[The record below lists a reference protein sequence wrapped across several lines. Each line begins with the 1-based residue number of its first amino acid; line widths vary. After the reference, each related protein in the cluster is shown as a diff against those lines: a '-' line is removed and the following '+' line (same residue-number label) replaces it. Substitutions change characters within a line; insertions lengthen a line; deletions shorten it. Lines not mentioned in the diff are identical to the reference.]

1 VAYFASSNSK
11 SLSSSFLYIGPG
23 LGVGAAVLIVLILV
37 LIAFSF
43 GYRLWYSLVKAPKF
57 ISEPTKN
64 KPSASSLSWG
74 FYAPLFTALGIIV
87 TFNPLLIGAK
97 SSGKYNSNLQGLP
110 LWVAVLVAIII
121 GASLFYVLRGNR
133 KVKGNK
139 FSSLRNSLY
148 SLSFS
153 PLNRLLLCS
162 VFGGIALPFL
172 EPASVEILSTLKGSR
187 ALAYSFGVGAGLLLG
202 QSILWM
208 KNLFFETATTSV
220 ALLNVLVAPSND
232 TTKITAMNDASS
244 KTTVALLKLL
254 GSLIIVVLDV
264 YALGWSLP
272 KILLEGLFSSG
283 WAIISVSVGSFVP
296 FLFKKKSNRAYSEL
310 SQLFHRLVL
319 DNYHIGRKLLA
330 SQIKNVGTEA
340 YFKGRYS
347 RVLITGLA
355 RSGTTALTKELAKRG
370 PFASL
375 DYSNMPVLLA
385 PRLWAKLYK
394 PRRKNEST
402 ERAHGDGVKVGLAS
416 VEALEEYFFKV
427 LKNDTYIT
435 EDGLLEHLLTQE
447 ENDLY
452 RRYQNSI
459 AGEEVYLAKNNNALL
474 RLKSLLQLNSDL
486 AVFMLIRHPLQHAY
500 SLMVQHERF
509 CDQQKTDPFVRE
521 YMDWLGH
528 HEFGEGERPFIF
540 NGKGGQSDQ
549 VKDLN
554 YWLERWVNYYSQV
567 ETQDNLFL
575 IRYEDFLQNPKGV
588 LNLFQSKLSITLNY
602 NEIKVFNKNDKLVE
616 ATNHELLAQAS
627 AIYSNLSKLCLKPF

>member
-1 VAYFASSNSK
+1 ME
-11 SLSSSFLYIGPG
+11 SLSSAFFYIGPG

-43 GYRLWYSLVKAPKF
+43 GYRLWYSLVKAPKYAA
-57 ISEPTKN
+57 EPTKN
-64 KPSASSLSWG
+64 KSASSSLSWG
-74 FYAPLFTALGIIV
+74 FYAPLFAALTIII

-97 SSGKYNSNLQGLP
+97 SNGKYNNNLQGLP

-121 GASLFYVLRGNR
+121 AASLFYVLRGNR
-133 KVKGNK
+133 KVKDPE
-139 FSSLRNSLY
+139 STALPY
-148 SLSFS
+148 LSFS
-153 PLNRLLLCS
+153 PLNVLLVCS
-162 VFGGIALPFL
+162 VIAGILLPFL
-172 EPASVEILSTLKGSR
+172 EASLIDILSTIKGNSV
-187 ALAYSFGVGAGLLLG
+187 LAYSCAVGAGLLLG

-208 KNLFFETATTSV
+208 KNLFFETATTSM
-220 ALLNVLVAPSND
+220 ALLNVVVAPAND
-232 TTKITAMNDASS
+232 AAKITAMNSASR
-244 KTTVALLKLL
+244 KTTITLLRLL
-254 GSLIIVVLDV
+254 GSLLIVVLDV
-264 YALGWSLP
+264 YALGWLLP
-272 KILLEGLFSSG
+272 KILLDSIFNSS
-283 WAIISVSVGSFVP
+283 WMLISVSIGSVVP
-296 FLFKKKSNRAYSEL
+296 FIFTKKSISAYSEL

-319 DNYHIGRKLLA
+319 DNYHIGRKLLS
-330 SQIKNVGTEA
+330 SQIKNVGA
-340 YFKGRYS
+340 VASFKGDYS

-385 PRLWAKLYK
+385 PRLWAKVYK
-394 PRRKNEST
+394 PRKKNESS
-402 ERAHGDGVKVGLAS
+402 ERAHGDGIKVGLAS

-427 LKNDTYIT
+427 LKNDAYIT
-435 EDGLLEHLLTQE
+435 EDGLLEHRLTPE

-459 AGEEVYLAKNNNALL
+459 AREEIYLAKNNNALL

-486 AVFMLIRHPLQHAY
+486 AVFMLIRQPLQHAH
-500 SLMVQHERF
+500 SLMVQHEGF
-509 CDQQKTDPFVRE
+509 CDQQKKDPFVRE

-540 NGKGGQSDQ
+540 NGKGGQSEQ

-554 YWLERWVNYYSQV
+554 YWLERWVNYYSKI
-567 ETQDNLFL
+567 EIQDNLFL

-602 NEIKVFNKNDKLVE
+602 NEIKVFNKNDKHVD
-616 ATNHELLAQAS
+616 ATNHELLSQAN

>member
-1 VAYFASSNSK
+1 ME
-11 SLSSSFLYIGPG
+11 SLSSTFFYIGPG

-43 GYRLWYSLVKAPKF
+43 GYRLWYSLVKAPKY
-57 ISEPTKN
+57 IAEPTKN
-64 KPSASSLSWG
+64 KSASSSLSWG
-74 FYAPLFTALGIIV
+74 FYAPLFTALAIII

-97 SSGKYNSNLQGLP
+97 SNGKYNNNLQGLP
-110 LWVAVLVAIII
+110 FWVAVLVAIII
-121 GASLFYVLRGNR
+121 AASLFYILRGNR
-133 KVKGNK
+133 KVKGPETTA
-139 FSSLRNSLY
+139 LQ

-153 PLNRLLLCS
+153 PLNVLLLCS
-162 VFGGIALPFL
+162 VIAGVLLLFL
-172 EPASVEILSTLKGSR
+172 DASLTDILSTIKGNSV
-187 ALAYSFGVGAGLLLG
+187 LAYCCAFGAGLLLG

-208 KNLFFETATTSV
+208 KNLFFETATASV
-220 ALLNVLVAPSND
+220 ALLNVLVAPAND
-232 TTKITAMNDASS
+232 AAKITAMNVASS
-244 KTTVALLKLL
+244 KTTLTLLRLL
-254 GSLIIVVLDV
+254 GSLLIVVLDV
-264 YALGWSLP
+264 YALGWLLP
-272 KILLEGLFSSG
+272 KILLDSIFNSS
-283 WAIISVSVGSFVP
+283 WALISMSVGSVVP
-296 FLFKKKSNRAYSEL
+296 FILTKKSNSAYSEL

-330 SQIKNVGTEA
+330 GQIKNIGAEA
-340 YFKGRYS
+340 SFKGDYS

-385 PRLWAKLYK
+385 PRLWAKVYK
-394 PRRKNEST
+394 PRKKNESS
-402 ERAHGDGVKVGLAS
+402 ERAHGDGIKVGLAS

-435 EDGLLEHLLTQE
+435 EDGLLEHHLTQE
-447 ENDLY
+447 ENNLY

-459 AGEEVYLAKNNNALL
+459 AGEKIYLAKNNNTLL

-500 SLMVQHERF
+500 SLMVQHESF
-509 CDQQKTDPFVRE
+509 CAQQKTDPFVKE

-540 NGKGGQSDQ
+540 NGKGDQ
-549 VKDLN
+549 TGAGKDLN
-554 YWLERWVNYYSQV
+554 FWLERWVNYYRQIEV
-567 ETQDNLFL
+567 QENLFL

-602 NEIKVFNKNDKLVE
+602 GEIKVFKKNDEPVE
-616 ATNHELLAQAS
+616 TTNPELLAQAN
-627 AIYSNLSKLCLKPF
+627 AIYSKLSKLCLKPF

>member
-1 VAYFASSNSK
+1 ME
-11 SLSSSFLYIGPG
+11 SLSSTFFYIGPG

-43 GYRLWYSLVKAPKF
+43 GYRLWYSLVKAPKY
-57 ISEPTKN
+57 IAEPTKN
-64 KPSASSLSWG
+64 KSASSSLSWG
-74 FYAPLFTALGIIV
+74 FYAPLFTALAIII

-97 SSGKYNSNLQGLP
+97 SNGKYNNNLQGLP

-121 GASLFYVLRGNR
+121 AASLFYVLRGNR
-133 KVKGNK
+133 KVKGPK
-139 FSSLRNSLY
+139 STVLQ

-153 PLNRLLLCS
+153 PLNVLLLCS
-162 VFGGIALPFL
+162 VIAGVLLPFL
-172 EPASVEILSTLKGSR
+172 DASLTDTLSTIKGNSV
-187 ALAYSFGVGAGLLLG
+187 LAYFCALGAGLLLG

-208 KNLFFETATTSV
+208 KNLFFETATASV
-220 ALLNVLVAPSND
+220 ALLNVLVAPAND
-232 TTKITAMNDASS
+232 AAKITAMNSASS
-244 KTTVALLKLL
+244 KTTLTLLRLL
-254 GSLIIVVLDV
+254 GSLLIVVLDV
-264 YALGWSLP
+264 YALGWLLP
-272 KILLEGLFSSG
+272 KILLDSIFNSS
-283 WAIISVSVGSFVP
+283 WALISMSVGSFVP
-296 FLFKKKSNRAYSEL
+296 FILTKKSNSAYSEL

-330 SQIKNVGTEA
+330 GQIKNIGAEA
-340 YFKGRYS
+340 SFKGDYS

-385 PRLWAKLYK
+385 PRLWAKVYK
-394 PRRKNEST
+394 PRKNNESS
-402 ERAHGDGVKVGLAS
+402 ERAHGDGIKVGLAS

-435 EDGLLEHLLTQE
+435 EDGLLEHHLTQE
-447 ENDLY
+447 ENNLY

-459 AGEEVYLAKNNNALL
+459 AGEKIYLAKNNNTLL

-500 SLMVQHERF
+500 SLMVQHESF
-509 CDQQKTDPFVRE
+509 CAQQKTDPFVKE

-540 NGKGGQSDQ
+540 NGKGDQ
-549 VKDLN
+549 TGAGKDLN
-554 YWLERWVNYYSQV
+554 FWLERWVNYYRQIEV
-567 ETQDNLFL
+567 QENLFL

-602 NEIKVFNKNDKLVE
+602 GEIKVFKKNDEPVE
-616 ATNHELLAQAS
+616 TTNPELLAQAN
-627 AIYSNLSKLCLKPF
+627 AIYSKLSKLCLKPF

>member
-1 VAYFASSNSK
+1 ME
-11 SLSSSFLYIGPG
+11 SLSSTFFYIGPG

-43 GYRLWYSLVKAPKF
+43 GYRLWYSLVKAPKYVA
-57 ISEPTKN
+57 EPTKN
-64 KPSASSLSWG
+64 KSASSSLSWG
-74 FYAPLFTALGIIV
+74 FYAPLFTALAIII

-97 SSGKYNSNLQGLP
+97 SNGKYNNNLHGLP

-121 GASLFYVLRGNR
+121 AASLFYVLRGNR
-133 KVKGNK
+133 KVKYPK
-139 FSSLRNSLY
+139 STALLH
-148 SLSFS
+148 LSFS
-153 PLNRLLLCS
+153 PLNVLLFCS
-162 VFGGIALPFL
+162 VIAGVLLPFL
-172 EPASVEILSTLKGSR
+172 EASLIDILSTIKGNSV
-187 ALAYSFGVGAGLLLG
+187 LAYSCAVGAGLLLG
-202 QSILWM
+202 LSILWM

-220 ALLNVLVAPSND
+220 GLLNVLVAPAND
-232 TTKITAMNDASS
+232 AAKITAMNSASR
-244 KTTVALLKLL
+244 KTTLTLLRLL
-254 GSLIIVVLDV
+254 GSLLIVVLDV
-264 YALGWSLP
+264 YALGWLLP
-272 KILLEGLFSSG
+272 KTLLDSIFNSS
-283 WAIISVSVGSFVP
+283 WVLISVSIGSVVP
-296 FLFKKKSNRAYSEL
+296 FILKKKSNSAYSEL

-340 YFKGRYS
+340 SFKGAYS
-347 RVLITGLA
+347 RVLISGLA

-385 PRLWAKLYK
+385 PRLWAKVYK
-394 PRRKNEST
+394 PRKKNESS
-402 ERAHGDGVKVGLAS
+402 ERAHGDGIKVGLAS

-427 LKNDTYIT
+427 LKNDAYIT
-435 EDGLLEHLLTQE
+435 EDGLLEHRLTPE

-459 AGEEVYLAKNNNALL
+459 AREEIYLAKNNNALL

-486 AVFMLIRHPLQHAY
+486 AVFMLIRQPLQHAH
-500 SLMVQHERF
+500 SLMVQHEGF
-509 CDQQKTDPFVRE
+509 CDQQKKDPFVRE

-540 NGKGGQSDQ
+540 NGKGGQSEQ

-554 YWLERWVNYYSQV
+554 YWLERWVNYYSKI
-567 ETQDNLFL
+567 EIQDNLFL

-602 NEIKVFNKNDKLVE
+602 NEIKVFNKNDKHVD
-616 ATNHELLAQAS
+616 ATNHELLSQAN
-627 AIYSNLSKLCLKPF
+627 AIYCNLSKLCLKPF

>member
-1 VAYFASSNSK
+1 ME
-11 SLSSSFLYIGPG
+11 SLSSTFFYIGPG

-43 GYRLWYSLVKAPKF
+43 GYRLWYSLVKAPKY
-57 ISEPTKN
+57 IAEPTKN
-64 KPSASSLSWG
+64 KSASSSLSWG
-74 FYAPLFTALGIIV
+74 FYAPLFTALAVIV

-97 SSGKYNSNLQGLP
+97 SNGKYNNNLQGLP

-121 GASLFYVLRGNR
+121 AASLFYVLRGNR
-133 KVKGNK
+133 KVKGPK
-139 FSSLRNSLY
+139 STALQ

-153 PLNRLLLCS
+153 PLNVLLLCS
-162 VFGGIALPFL
+162 VIAGVLLLFL
-172 EPASVEILSTLKGSR
+172 DASLTDILSTIKGNSV
-187 ALAYSFGVGAGLLLG
+187 LAYCCAFGAGLLLG

-208 KNLFFETATTSV
+208 KNLFFETATASV
-220 ALLNVLVAPSND
+220 ALLNVLVAPAND
-232 TTKITAMNDASS
+232 AAKITAMNSASS
-244 KTTVALLKLL
+244 KTTLTLLRLL
-254 GSLIIVVLDV
+254 GSLLIVVLDV
-264 YALGWSLP
+264 YALGWLLP
-272 KILLEGLFSSG
+272 KILLDSIFNSS
-283 WAIISVSVGSFVP
+283 WALISMSVGSVVP
-296 FLFKKKSNRAYSEL
+296 FILTKKSNSAYSEL

-330 SQIKNVGTEA
+330 GQIKNIGAEA
-340 YFKGRYS
+340 SFKGDYS
-347 RVLITGLA
+347 RVLVTGLA

-385 PRLWAKLYK
+385 PRLWAKVYK
-394 PRRKNEST
+394 PRKKNESS
-402 ERAHGDGVKVGLAS
+402 ERAHGDGIKVGLAS

-435 EDGLLEHLLTQE
+435 EDGLLEHHLTQE
-447 ENDLY
+447 ENNLY

-459 AGEEVYLAKNNNALL
+459 AGEKIYLAKNNNTLL

-500 SLMVQHERF
+500 SLMVQHESF
-509 CDQQKTDPFVRE
+509 CAQQKTDPFVKE

-540 NGKGGQSDQ
+540 NGKGDQ
-549 VKDLN
+549 TGAGKDLN
-554 YWLERWVNYYSQV
+554 FWLERWVNYYRQIEV
-567 ETQDNLFL
+567 QENLFL

-602 NEIKVFNKNDKLVE
+602 GEIKVFKKNDEPVE
-616 ATNHELLAQAS
+616 TTNPELLAQAN
-627 AIYSNLSKLCLKPF
+627 AIYSKLSKLCLKPF

>member
-1 VAYFASSNSK
+1 ME
-11 SLSSSFLYIGPG
+11 SLSSTFFYIGPG

-43 GYRLWYSLVKAPKF
+43 GYRLWYSLVKAPKYVA
-57 ISEPTKN
+57 EPTKN
-64 KPSASSLSWG
+64 KSASSSLSWG
-74 FYAPLFTALGIIV
+74 FYAPLFTALAIII

-97 SSGKYNSNLQGLP
+97 SNGKYNNNLHGLP

-121 GASLFYVLRGNR
+121 AVSLFYVLRGNR
-133 KVKGNK
+133 KVKYPK
-139 FSSLRNSLY
+139 STALLH
-148 SLSFS
+148 LSFS
-153 PLNRLLLCS
+153 PLNVLLFCS
-162 VFGGIALPFL
+162 VIAGVLLPFL
-172 EPASVEILSTLKGSR
+172 EASLIDILSTIKGNSV
-187 ALAYSFGVGAGLLLG
+187 LAYSCAVGAGLLLG

-220 ALLNVLVAPSND
+220 GLLNVLVAPAND
-232 TTKITAMNDASS
+232 AAKITAMNSASS
-244 KTTVALLKLL
+244 KTTLTLLRLL
-254 GSLIIVVLDV
+254 GSLLIVILDV
-264 YALGWSLP
+264 YALGWLLP
-272 KILLEGLFSSG
+272 KTLLDSIFNSS
-283 WAIISVSVGSFVP
+283 WVLISVSIGSVVP
-296 FLFKKKSNRAYSEL
+296 FILKKKSTSAYSEL

-340 YFKGRYS
+340 SFKGAYS
-347 RVLITGLA
+347 RVLISGLA

-385 PRLWAKLYK
+385 PRLWAKVYK
-394 PRRKNEST
+394 PRKKNESS
-402 ERAHGDGVKVGLAS
+402 ERAHGDGIKVGLAS

-427 LKNDTYIT
+427 LKNDAYIT
-435 EDGLLEHLLTQE
+435 EDGLLEHRLTPE

-459 AGEEVYLAKNNNALL
+459 AREEIYLAKNNNALL

-486 AVFMLIRHPLQHAY
+486 AVFMLIRQPLQHAH
-500 SLMVQHERF
+500 SLMVQHEGF
-509 CDQQKTDPFVRE
+509 CDQQKKDPFVRE

-540 NGKGGQSDQ
+540 NGKGGQSEQ

-554 YWLERWVNYYSQV
+554 YWLERWVNYYSQI
-567 ETQDNLFL
+567 EIQDNLFL

-602 NEIKVFNKNDKLVE
+602 NEIKVFNKNDKHVD
-616 ATNHELLAQAS
+616 ATNHELLSQAN

>member
-1 VAYFASSNSK
+1 ME
-11 SLSSSFLYIGPG
+11 SLSSTFFYIGPG

-43 GYRLWYSLVKAPKF
+43 GYRLWYSLVKAPKY
-57 ISEPTKN
+57 IAEPTKN
-64 KPSASSLSWG
+64 KSASSSLSWG
-74 FYAPLFTALGIIV
+74 FYAPLFTALAIII

-97 SSGKYNSNLQGLP
+97 SNGKYNNNLQGLP

-121 GASLFYVLRGNR
+121 AASLFYVLRGNR
-133 KVKGNK
+133 KVKGPK
-139 FSSLRNSLY
+139 STALQ

-153 PLNRLLLCS
+153 PLNVLLLCS
-162 VFGGIALPFL
+162 VIAGVLLLFL
-172 EPASVEILSTLKGSR
+172 DASLTDILSTIKGNSV
-187 ALAYSFGVGAGLLLG
+187 LAYCCAFGAGLLLG

-208 KNLFFETATTSV
+208 KNLFFETATASV
-220 ALLNVLVAPSND
+220 ALLNVLVAPAND
-232 TTKITAMNDASS
+232 AAKITAMNSASS
-244 KTTVALLKLL
+244 KTTLTLLRLL
-254 GSLIIVVLDV
+254 GSLLIVVLDV
-264 YALGWSLP
+264 YALGWLLP
-272 KILLEGLFSSG
+272 KILLDSIFNSS
-283 WAIISVSVGSFVP
+283 WALISMSVGSVVP
-296 FLFKKKSNRAYSEL
+296 FILTKKSNSAYSEL

-330 SQIKNVGTEA
+330 GQIKNIGAEA
-340 YFKGRYS
+340 SFKGDYS
-347 RVLITGLA
+347 RVLVTGLA

-385 PRLWAKLYK
+385 PRLWAKVYK
-394 PRRKNEST
+394 PRKKNESS
-402 ERAHGDGVKVGLAS
+402 ERAHGDGIKVGLAS

-435 EDGLLEHLLTQE
+435 EDGLLEHHLTQE
-447 ENDLY
+447 ENNLY

-459 AGEEVYLAKNNNALL
+459 AGEKIYLAKNNNTLL

-500 SLMVQHERF
+500 SLMVQHESF
-509 CDQQKTDPFVRE
+509 CAQQKTDPFVKE

-540 NGKGGQSDQ
+540 NGKGDQ
-549 VKDLN
+549 TGAGKDLN
-554 YWLERWVNYYSQV
+554 FWLERWVNYYRQIEV
-567 ETQDNLFL
+567 QENLFL

-602 NEIKVFNKNDKLVE
+602 GEIKVFKKNDEPVE
-616 ATNHELLAQAS
+616 TTNPELLAQAN
-627 AIYSNLSKLCLKPF
+627 AIYSKLSKLCLKPF

>member
-1 VAYFASSNSK
+1 ME
-11 SLSSSFLYIGPG
+11 SLSSTFFYIGPG

-43 GYRLWYSLVKAPKF
+43 GYRLWYSLVKAPKY
-57 ISEPTKN
+57 IAEPTKN
-64 KPSASSLSWG
+64 KSASSSLSWG
-74 FYAPLFTALGIIV
+74 FYAPLFTALAVIV

-97 SSGKYNSNLQGLP
+97 SNGKYNNNLQGLP
-110 LWVAVLVAIII
+110 LWVAILVAIII
-121 GASLFYVLRGNR
+121 AASLFYILRGNR
-133 KVKGNK
+133 KVKGPK
-139 FSSLRNSLY
+139 STALQ

-153 PLNRLLLCS
+153 PLNVLLLCS
-162 VFGGIALPFL
+162 VIAGVLLLFL
-172 EPASVEILSTLKGSR
+172 DASLIDSHSTIKGNSV
-187 ALAYSFGVGAGLLLG
+187 LAYCCAFGAGLLLG

-208 KNLFFETATTSV
+208 KNLFFETATASV
-220 ALLNVLVAPSND
+220 ALLNVLVAPAND
-232 TTKITAMNDASS
+232 AAKITAMNVASS
-244 KTTVALLKLL
+244 KTTLTLLRLL
-254 GSLIIVVLDV
+254 GSLLIIVLDV
-264 YALGWSLP
+264 YVLGWLLP
-272 KILLEGLFSSG
+272 KILLDSIFNSS
-283 WAIISVSVGSFVP
+283 WALISMSVGSVVP
-296 FLFKKKSNRAYSEL
+296 FILTKKSNSAYSEL

-330 SQIKNVGTEA
+330 GQIKNIGAEA
-340 YFKGRYS
+340 SFKGDYS

-385 PRLWAKLYK
+385 PRLWAKVYK
-394 PRRKNEST
+394 PRKKNESS
-402 ERAHGDGVKVGLAS
+402 ERAHGDGIKVGLAS

-427 LKNDTYIT
+427 LKNDSYIT
-435 EDGLLEHLLTQE
+435 EDGLLEHHLTQE
-447 ENDLY
+447 ENNLY

-459 AGEEVYLAKNNNALL
+459 AGEKIYLAKNNNTLL

-500 SLMVQHERF
+500 SLMVQHESF
-509 CDQQKTDPFVRE
+509 CAQQKTDPFVKE

-540 NGKGGQSDQ
+540 NGKGDQ
-549 VKDLN
+549 TGAGKDLN
-554 YWLERWVNYYSQV
+554 FWLERWVNYYRQIEV
-567 ETQDNLFL
+567 QENLFL

-602 NEIKVFNKNDKLVE
+602 GEIKVFKKNDEPVE
-616 ATNHELLAQAS
+616 TTNPELLAQAN
-627 AIYSNLSKLCLKPF
+627 AIYSKLSKLCLKPF

>member
-1 VAYFASSNSK
+1 ME
-11 SLSSSFLYIGPG
+11 SLSSTFFYIGPG
-23 LGVGAAVLIVLILV
+23 LGVGTAVLIVLILV

-43 GYRLWYSLVKAPKF
+43 GYRLWYSLVKAPKY
-57 ISEPTKN
+57 IAEPTKN
-64 KPSASSLSWG
+64 KSASSSLSWG
-74 FYAPLFTALGIIV
+74 FYAPLFTALGVIV

-97 SSGKYNSNLQGLP
+97 SNGKYNKNLQGLP

-121 GASLFYVLRGNR
+121 AASIFYVLRGNR
-133 KVKGNK
+133 KVKGPK
-139 FSSLRNSLY
+139 STALQ

-153 PLNRLLLCS
+153 PLNVLLLCS
-162 VFGGIALPFL
+162 VIAGVLLLFL
-172 EPASVEILSTLKGSR
+172 DASLTDILSTIKGNSV
-187 ALAYSFGVGAGLLLG
+187 LAYCCAFGAGLLLG

-208 KNLFFETATTSV
+208 KNLFFETATASV
-220 ALLNVLVAPSND
+220 ALLNVLVAPAND
-232 TTKITAMNDASS
+232 AAKITAMNVASS
-244 KTTVALLKLL
+244 KTTLTLLRLL
-254 GSLIIVVLDV
+254 GSLLIVVLDV
-264 YALGWSLP
+264 YALGWLLP
-272 KILLEGLFSSG
+272 KILLDSIFNSS
-283 WAIISVSVGSFVP
+283 WALISMSVGSVVP
-296 FLFKKKSNRAYSEL
+296 FILTKKSNSAYSEL

-330 SQIKNVGTEA
+330 GQIKNIGAEA
-340 YFKGRYS
+340 SFKGDYS

-385 PRLWAKLYK
+385 PRLWAKVYK
-394 PRRKNEST
+394 PRKKNESS
-402 ERAHGDGVKVGLAS
+402 ERAHGDGIKVGLAS

-435 EDGLLEHLLTQE
+435 EDGLLEHHLTQE
-447 ENDLY
+447 ENNLY

-459 AGEEVYLAKNNNALL
+459 AGEKIYLAKNNNTLL

-500 SLMVQHERF
+500 SLMVQHESF
-509 CDQQKTDPFVRE
+509 CAQQKTDPFVKE

-540 NGKGGQSDQ
+540 NGKGDQ
-549 VKDLN
+549 TGAGKDLN
-554 YWLERWVNYYSQV
+554 FWLERWVNYYRQIEV
-567 ETQDNLFL
+567 QENLFL

-602 NEIKVFNKNDKLVE
+602 GEIKVFKKNDEPVE
-616 ATNHELLAQAS
+616 TTNPELLAQAN
-627 AIYSNLSKLCLKPF
+627 AIYSKLSKLCLKPF

>member
-1 VAYFASSNSK
+1 ME
-11 SLSSSFLYIGPG
+11 SLSSTFFYIGPG

-43 GYRLWYSLVKAPKF
+43 GYRLWYSLVKAPKY
-57 ISEPTKN
+57 IAEPTKN
-64 KPSASSLSWG
+64 KSASSSLSWG
-74 FYAPLFTALGIIV
+74 FYAPLFTALAIII

-97 SSGKYNSNLQGLP
+97 SNGKYNNNLQGLP

-121 GASLFYVLRGNR
+121 AASLFYVLRGNR
-133 KVKGNK
+133 KVKGPK
-139 FSSLRNSLY
+139 STVLQ

-153 PLNRLLLCS
+153 PLNVLLLCS
-162 VFGGIALPFL
+162 VIAGVLLLFL
-172 EPASVEILSTLKGSR
+172 DASLTDILSTIKGNSV
-187 ALAYSFGVGAGLLLG
+187 LAYCCAFGAGLLLG

-208 KNLFFETATTSV
+208 KNLFFETATASV
-220 ALLNVLVAPSND
+220 ALLNVLVAPAND
-232 TTKITAMNDASS
+232 AAKITAMNSASS
-244 KTTVALLKLL
+244 KTTLTLLRLL
-254 GSLIIVVLDV
+254 GSLLIVVLDV
-264 YALGWSLP
+264 YALGWLLP
-272 KILLEGLFSSG
+272 KILLDSIFNSS
-283 WAIISVSVGSFVP
+283 WALISMSVGSVVP
-296 FLFKKKSNRAYSEL
+296 FILTKKSNSAYSEL

-330 SQIKNVGTEA
+330 GQIKNIGAEA
-340 YFKGRYS
+340 SFKGDYS
-347 RVLITGLA
+347 RVLVTGLA

-385 PRLWAKLYK
+385 PRLWAKVYK
-394 PRRKNEST
+394 PRKKNESS
-402 ERAHGDGVKVGLAS
+402 ERAHGDGIKVGLAS

-435 EDGLLEHLLTQE
+435 EDGLLEHHLTQE
-447 ENDLY
+447 ENNLY

-459 AGEEVYLAKNNNALL
+459 AGEKIYLAKNNNTLL

-500 SLMVQHERF
+500 SLMVQHESF
-509 CDQQKTDPFVRE
+509 CAQQKTDPFVKE

-540 NGKGGQSDQ
+540 NGKGDQ
-549 VKDLN
+549 TGAGKDLN
-554 YWLERWVNYYSQV
+554 FWLERWVNYYRQIEV
-567 ETQDNLFL
+567 QENLFL

-602 NEIKVFNKNDKLVE
+602 GEIKVFKKNDEPVE
-616 ATNHELLAQAS
+616 TTNPELLAQAN
-627 AIYSNLSKLCLKPF
+627 AIYSKLSKLCLKPF

>member
-1 VAYFASSNSK
+1 ME
-11 SLSSSFLYIGPG
+11 SLSSTFFYIGPG

-43 GYRLWYSLVKAPKF
+43 GYRLWYSLVKAPKYVA
-57 ISEPTKN
+57 EPTKN
-64 KPSASSLSWG
+64 KSASSSLSWG
-74 FYAPLFTALGIIV
+74 FYAPLFTALAIII

-97 SSGKYNSNLQGLP
+97 SNGKYNNNLHGLP

-121 GASLFYVLRGNR
+121 AASLFYVLRGNR
-133 KVKGNK
+133 KIKYPK
-139 FSSLRNSLY
+139 STALLH
-148 SLSFS
+148 LSFS
-153 PLNRLLLCS
+153 PLNVLLLCS
-162 VFGGIALPFL
+162 VIAGVLLLFL
-172 EPASVEILSTLKGSR
+172 EASLIDILSTIKGNSV
-187 ALAYSFGVGAGLLLG
+187 LAYSCAVGAGLLLG

-220 ALLNVLVAPSND
+220 GLLNILVAPAND
-232 TTKITAMNDASS
+232 AAKITAMNSASS
-244 KTTVALLKLL
+244 KTTLTLLRLL
-254 GSLIIVVLDV
+254 GSLLIVILDV
-264 YALGWSLP
+264 YALGWLLP
-272 KILLEGLFSSG
+272 KTLLDSIFNSS
-283 WAIISVSVGSFVP
+283 WVLISVSIGSVVP
-296 FLFKKKSNRAYSEL
+296 FILKKKSTSAYSEL

-330 SQIKNVGTEA
+330 SQIRNVGTEA
-340 YFKGRYS
+340 SFKGAYS
-347 RVLITGLA
+347 RVLISGLA

-385 PRLWAKLYK
+385 PRLWAKVYK
-394 PRRKNEST
+394 PRKKNESS
-402 ERAHGDGVKVGLAS
+402 ERAHGDGIKVGLAS

-427 LKNDTYIT
+427 LKNDAYIT
-435 EDGLLEHLLTQE
+435 EDGLLEHRLTRE

-459 AGEEVYLAKNNNALL
+459 AHEEIYLAKNNNALL

-486 AVFMLIRHPLQHAY
+486 AVFMLIRQPLQHAH
-500 SLMVQHERF
+500 SLMVQHEGF
-509 CDQQKTDPFVRE
+509 CDQQKKDPFVRE

-540 NGKGGQSDQ
+540 NGKGRQSEKI
-549 VKDLN
+549 KDLN
-554 YWLERWVNYYSQV
+554 YWLERWVNYYSKI
-567 ETQDNLFL
+567 EIQDNLFL

-602 NEIKVFNKNDKLVE
+602 NEIKVFNKNDKRVD
-616 ATNHELLAQAS
+616 ATNHELLSQAN

>member
-1 VAYFASSNSK
+1 ME
-11 SLSSSFLYIGPG
+11 SLSSTFFYIGPG

-43 GYRLWYSLVKAPKF
+43 GYRLWYSLVKAPKY
-57 ISEPTKN
+57 IAEPTKN
-64 KPSASSLSWG
+64 KSASSSLSWG
-74 FYAPLFTALGIIV
+74 FYAPLFTALAVIV

-97 SSGKYNSNLQGLP
+97 SNGKYNNNLQGLP

-121 GASLFYVLRGNR
+121 AASLFYVLRGNR
-133 KVKGNK
+133 KVKGPK
-139 FSSLRNSLY
+139 STVLQ

-153 PLNRLLLCS
+153 PLNVLLLCS
-162 VFGGIALPFL
+162 VIAGVLLPFL
-172 EPASVEILSTLKGSR
+172 DASLTDILSTIKGNSV
-187 ALAYSFGVGAGLLLG
+187 LAYCCAFAAGLLLG

-208 KNLFFETATTSV
+208 KNLFFETATASV
-220 ALLNVLVAPSND
+220 ALLNVLVAPAND
-232 TTKITAMNDASS
+232 AAKITAMNSASS
-244 KTTVALLKLL
+244 KTTLTLLRLL
-254 GSLIIVVLDV
+254 GSLLIVVLDV
-264 YALGWSLP
+264 YALGWLLP
-272 KILLEGLFSSG
+272 KILLDSIFNSS
-283 WAIISVSVGSFVP
+283 WALISMSVGSVVP
-296 FLFKKKSNRAYSEL
+296 FILTKKSNSAYSEL

-330 SQIKNVGTEA
+330 GQIKNIGAEA
-340 YFKGRYS
+340 SFKGDYS
-347 RVLITGLA
+347 RVLVTGLA

-385 PRLWAKLYK
+385 PRLWAKVYK
-394 PRRKNEST
+394 PRKKNESS
-402 ERAHGDGVKVGLAS
+402 ERAHGDGIKVGLAS

-435 EDGLLEHLLTQE
+435 EDGLLEHHLTQE
-447 ENDLY
+447 ENNLY

-459 AGEEVYLAKNNNALL
+459 AGEKIYLAKNNNTLL

-500 SLMVQHERF
+500 SLMVQHESF
-509 CDQQKTDPFVRE
+509 CAQQKTDPFVKE

-540 NGKGGQSDQ
+540 NGKGGQTGAE
-549 VKDLN
+549 KDLN
-554 YWLERWVNYYSQV
+554 FWLERWVNYYRQIEV
-567 ETQDNLFL
+567 QENLFL

-602 NEIKVFNKNDKLVE
+602 GEIKVFKKNDEPVE
-616 ATNHELLAQAS
+616 TTNPELLAQAN
-627 AIYSNLSKLCLKPF
+627 AIYSKLSKLCLKPF

>member
-1 VAYFASSNSK
+1 ME
-11 SLSSSFLYIGPG
+11 SLSSTFFYIGPG

-43 GYRLWYSLVKAPKF
+43 GYRLWYSLVKAPKY
-57 ISEPTKN
+57 IAEPTKN
-64 KPSASSLSWG
+64 KSASSSLSWG
-74 FYAPLFTALGIIV
+74 FYAPLFTALAVIV

-97 SSGKYNSNLQGLP
+97 SNGKYNNNLHGLP
-110 LWVAVLVAIII
+110 LWVAILIAIII
-121 GASLFYVLRGNR
+121 AASLFYVLRGNR
-133 KVKGNK
+133 KVKGPK
-139 FSSLRNSLY
+139 STVLQ

-153 PLNRLLLCS
+153 PLNVLLLCS
-162 VFGGIALPFL
+162 VIAGVLLLFL
-172 EPASVEILSTLKGSR
+172 DASLTDILSTIKGNSV
-187 ALAYSFGVGAGLLLG
+187 LAYCCAFGAGLLLG

-208 KNLFFETATTSV
+208 KNLFFETATASV
-220 ALLNVLVAPSND
+220 ALLNVLVAPAND
-232 TTKITAMNDASS
+232 AAKITAMNSASS
-244 KTTVALLKLL
+244 KTTLTLLRLL
-254 GSLIIVVLDV
+254 GSLLIVVLDV
-264 YALGWSLP
+264 YALGWLLP
-272 KILLEGLFSSG
+272 KILLDSIFNSS
-283 WAIISVSVGSFVP
+283 WALISMSVGSVVP
-296 FLFKKKSNRAYSEL
+296 FILTKKSNSAYSEL

-330 SQIKNVGTEA
+330 GQIKNIGAEA
-340 YFKGRYS
+340 SFKGDYS
-347 RVLITGLA
+347 RVLVTGLA

-385 PRLWAKLYK
+385 PRLWAKVYK
-394 PRRKNEST
+394 PRKKNESS
-402 ERAHGDGVKVGLAS
+402 ERAHGDGIKVGLAS

-435 EDGLLEHLLTQE
+435 EDGLLEHHLTQE
-447 ENDLY
+447 ENNLY

-459 AGEEVYLAKNNNALL
+459 AGEKIYLAKNNNTLL

-500 SLMVQHERF
+500 SLMVQHESF
-509 CDQQKTDPFVRE
+509 CAQQKTDPFVKE

-540 NGKGGQSDQ
+540 NGKGDQ
-549 VKDLN
+549 TGAGKDLN
-554 YWLERWVNYYSQV
+554 FWLERWVNYYRQIEV
-567 ETQDNLFL
+567 QENLFL

-602 NEIKVFNKNDKLVE
+602 GEIKVFKKNDEPVE
-616 ATNHELLAQAS
+616 TTNPELLAQAN
-627 AIYSNLSKLCLKPF
+627 AIYSKLSKLCLKPF

>member
-1 VAYFASSNSK
+1 ME
-11 SLSSSFLYIGPG
+11 SLSSTFFYIGPG

-43 GYRLWYSLVKAPKF
+43 GYRLWYSLVKAPKY
-57 ISEPTKN
+57 IAEPTKN
-64 KPSASSLSWG
+64 KPASSSLSWG
-74 FYAPLFTALGIIV
+74 FYAPLFTALAVIV

-97 SSGKYNSNLQGLP
+97 SNGKYNNNLQGLP
-110 LWVAVLVAIII
+110 LWVAILVAIII
-121 GASLFYVLRGNR
+121 AASLFYVLRGNR
-133 KVKGNK
+133 KVKGTK
-139 FSSLRNSLY
+139 STALQ

-153 PLNRLLLCS
+153 PLNVLLLCS
-162 VFGGIALPFL
+162 VIAGVLLLFL
-172 EPASVEILSTLKGSR
+172 DASLTDILSTIKGNSV
-187 ALAYSFGVGAGLLLG
+187 LAYCCAFGAGLLLG

-208 KNLFFETATTSV
+208 KNLFFETATASV
-220 ALLNVLVAPSND
+220 ALLNVLVAPAND
-232 TTKITAMNDASS
+232 AAKITAMNSASS
-244 KTTVALLKLL
+244 KTTLTLLRLL
-254 GSLIIVVLDV
+254 GSLLIIVLDV
-264 YALGWSLP
+264 YVLGWLLP
-272 KILLEGLFSSG
+272 KILLDSIFNSS
-283 WAIISVSVGSFVP
+283 WALISMSVGSVVP
-296 FLFKKKSNRAYSEL
+296 FILTKKSNSAYSEL

-330 SQIKNVGTEA
+330 GQIKNIGAEA
-340 YFKGRYS
+340 SFKGDYS

-385 PRLWAKLYK
+385 PRLWAKVYK
-394 PRRKNEST
+394 PRKKNESS
-402 ERAHGDGVKVGLAS
+402 ERAHGDGIKVGLAS

-435 EDGLLEHLLTQE
+435 EDGLLEHHLTQE
-447 ENDLY
+447 ENNLY

-459 AGEEVYLAKNNNALL
+459 AGEKIYLAKNNNTLL

-500 SLMVQHERF
+500 SLMVQHESF
-509 CDQQKTDPFVRE
+509 CAQQKTDPFVKE

-540 NGKGGQSDQ
+540 NGKGGQTGAG
-549 VKDLN
+549 KDLN
-554 YWLERWVNYYSQV
+554 FWLERWVNYYRQIEV
-567 ETQDNLFL
+567 QENLFL

-602 NEIKVFNKNDKLVE
+602 GEIKVFKKNDEPVE
-616 ATNHELLAQAS
+616 TTNPELLAQAN
-627 AIYSNLSKLCLKPF
+627 AIYSKLSKLCLKPF

>member
-1 VAYFASSNSK
+1 ME
-11 SLSSSFLYIGPG
+11 SLSSTFFYIGPG

-43 GYRLWYSLVKAPKF
+43 GYRLWYSLVKAPKYVA
-57 ISEPTKN
+57 EPTKN
-64 KPSASSLSWG
+64 KSASSSFSWG
-74 FYAPLFTALGIIV
+74 FYAPLFTALAIII

-97 SSGKYNSNLQGLP
+97 SNGKYNNNLHGLP

-121 GASLFYVLRGNR
+121 AASLFYVLRGNR
-133 KVKGNK
+133 KVKYPK
-139 FSSLRNSLY
+139 STALLH
-148 SLSFS
+148 LSFS
-153 PLNRLLLCS
+153 PLNVLLFCS
-162 VFGGIALPFL
+162 IIAGVLLPFL
-172 EPASVEILSTLKGSR
+172 EASLIDILSTIKGNSV
-187 ALAYSFGVGAGLLLG
+187 LAYSCAVGAGLLLG

-220 ALLNVLVAPSND
+220 GLLNVLVAPAND
-232 TTKITAMNDASS
+232 AAKITAMNSASS
-244 KTTVALLKLL
+244 KTTLTLLRLL
-254 GSLIIVVLDV
+254 GSLLIVILDV
-264 YALGWSLP
+264 YALGWLLP
-272 KILLEGLFSSG
+272 KILLDGIFNSS
-283 WAIISVSVGSFVP
+283 WVLISVSIGSVVP
-296 FLFKKKSNRAYSEL
+296 FIFTKKSNSAYSEL

-340 YFKGRYS
+340 SFKGAYS
-347 RVLITGLA
+347 RVLISGLA

-385 PRLWAKLYK
+385 PRLWAKVYK
-394 PRRKNEST
+394 PRKKNESS
-402 ERAHGDGVKVGLAS
+402 ERAHGDGIKVGLAS

-427 LKNDTYIT
+427 LKNDAYIT
-435 EDGLLEHLLTQE
+435 EDGLLEHRLTPE

-459 AGEEVYLAKNNNALL
+459 AREEIYLAKNNNALL

-486 AVFMLIRHPLQHAY
+486 AVFMLIRQPLQHAH
-500 SLMVQHERF
+500 SLMVQHEGF
-509 CDQQKTDPFVRE
+509 CDQQKKDPFVRE

-540 NGKGGQSDQ
+540 NGKGGQSEQ

-554 YWLERWVNYYSQV
+554 YWLERWVNYYSQI
-567 ETQDNLFL
+567 EIQDNLFL

-602 NEIKVFNKNDKLVE
+602 NEIKVFNKNDKHVD
-616 ATNHELLAQAS
+616 ATNHELLSQAN

>member
-1 VAYFASSNSK
+1 ME
-11 SLSSSFLYIGPG
+11 SLSSTFFYIGPG

-43 GYRLWYSLVKAPKF
+43 GYRLWYSLVKAPKY
-57 ISEPTKN
+57 IAEPTKN
-64 KPSASSLSWG
+64 KSASSSLSWG
-74 FYAPLFTALGIIV
+74 FYAPLFTALAIII

-97 SSGKYNSNLQGLP
+97 SNGKYNNNLQWLP
-110 LWVAVLVAIII
+110 FWVAVLVAIII
-121 GASLFYVLRGNR
+121 AASLFYILRGNR
-133 KVKGNK
+133 KVKGPETTA
-139 FSSLRNSLY
+139 LQ

-153 PLNRLLLCS
+153 PLNVLLLCS
-162 VFGGIALPFL
+162 VIAGVLLLFL
-172 EPASVEILSTLKGSR
+172 DASLTDILSTIKGNSV
-187 ALAYSFGVGAGLLLG
+187 LAYCCAFGAGLLLG

-208 KNLFFETATTSV
+208 KNLFFETATASV
-220 ALLNVLVAPSND
+220 ALLNVLVAPAND
-232 TTKITAMNDASS
+232 AAKITAMNSASS
-244 KTTVALLKLL
+244 KTTLTLLRLL
-254 GSLIIVVLDV
+254 GSLLIVVLDV
-264 YALGWSLP
+264 YALGWLLP
-272 KILLEGLFSSG
+272 KTLLDSIFNSS
-283 WAIISVSVGSFVP
+283 WALISMSVGSVVP
-296 FLFKKKSNRAYSEL
+296 FILTKKSNSAYSEL

-330 SQIKNVGTEA
+330 GQIKNIGAEA
-340 YFKGRYS
+340 SFKGDYS
-347 RVLITGLA
+347 RVLVTGLA

-385 PRLWAKLYK
+385 PRLWAKVYK
-394 PRRKNEST
+394 PRKKNESS
-402 ERAHGDGVKVGLAS
+402 ERAHGDGIKVGIAS

-435 EDGLLEHLLTQE
+435 EDGLLEHHLTQE
-447 ENDLY
+447 ENNLY

-459 AGEEVYLAKNNNALL
+459 AGEKIYLAKNNNTLL

-500 SLMVQHERF
+500 SLMVQHESF
-509 CDQQKTDPFVRE
+509 CAQQKTDPFVKE

-540 NGKGGQSDQ
+540 NGKGDQ
-549 VKDLN
+549 TGAGKDLN
-554 YWLERWVNYYSQV
+554 LWLERWVNYYRQIEV
-567 ETQDNLFL
+567 QENLFL

-602 NEIKVFNKNDKLVE
+602 GEIKVFKKNDEPVE
-616 ATNHELLAQAS
+616 TTNPELLAQAN
-627 AIYSNLSKLCLKPF
+627 AIYSKLSKLCLKPF

>member
-1 VAYFASSNSK
+1 ME
-11 SLSSSFLYIGPG
+11 SLSSTFFYIGPG

-43 GYRLWYSLVKAPKF
+43 GYRLWYSLVKAPKYVA
-57 ISEPTKN
+57 EPTKN
-64 KPSASSLSWG
+64 KSASSSLSWG
-74 FYAPLFTALGIIV
+74 FYAPLFTALAIII

-97 SSGKYNSNLQGLP
+97 SNGKYNNNLHGLP

-121 GASLFYVLRGNR
+121 AASLFYVLRGNR
-133 KVKGNK
+133 KVKYPK
-139 FSSLRNSLY
+139 STALLH
-148 SLSFS
+148 LSFS
-153 PLNRLLLCS
+153 PLNVLLFCS
-162 VFGGIALPFL
+162 VIAGVLLPFL
-172 EPASVEILSTLKGSR
+172 EASLIDILSTIKGNSV
-187 ALAYSFGVGAGLLLG
+187 LAYSCAVGAGLLLG
-202 QSILWM
+202 LGILWM
-208 KNLFFETATTSV
+208 KNLFFETATTS
-220 ALLNVLVAPSND
+220 AGLLNVLVAPAND
-232 TTKITAMNDASS
+232 AAKITAMNSASR
-244 KTTVALLKLL
+244 KTTLTLLRLL
-254 GSLIIVVLDV
+254 GSLLIVVLDV
-264 YALGWSLP
+264 YALGWLLP
-272 KILLEGLFSSG
+272 KTLLDSIFNSS
-283 WAIISVSVGSFVP
+283 WVLISVSIGSVVP
-296 FLFKKKSNRAYSEL
+296 FILKKKSNSAYSEL

-340 YFKGRYS
+340 SFKGAYS
-347 RVLITGLA
+347 RVLISGLA

-385 PRLWAKLYK
+385 PRLWAKVYK
-394 PRRKNEST
+394 PRKKNESS
-402 ERAHGDGVKVGLAS
+402 ERAHGDGIKVGLAS

-427 LKNDTYIT
+427 LKNDAYIT
-435 EDGLLEHLLTQE
+435 EDGLLEHRLTPE

-459 AGEEVYLAKNNNALL
+459 AREEIYLAKNNNALL

-486 AVFMLIRHPLQHAY
+486 AVFMLIRQPLQHAH
-500 SLMVQHERF
+500 SLMVQHEGF
-509 CDQQKTDPFVRE
+509 CDQQKKDPFVRE

-540 NGKGGQSDQ
+540 NGKGGQSEQ

-554 YWLERWVNYYSQV
+554 YWLERWVNYYSKI
-567 ETQDNLFL
+567 EIQDNLFL

-602 NEIKVFNKNDKLVE
+602 NEIKVFNKNDKHVI
-616 ATNHELLAQAS
+616 ATNHELLSQAN
-627 AIYSNLSKLCLKPF
+627 AIYSTLSKLCLKPF

>member
-1 VAYFASSNSK
+1 ME
-11 SLSSSFLYIGPG
+11 SLSSTFFYIGPG

-43 GYRLWYSLVKAPKF
+43 GYRLWYSLVKAPKY
-57 ISEPTKN
+57 IAEPTKN
-64 KPSASSLSWG
+64 KSASSSLSWG
-74 FYAPLFTALGIIV
+74 FYAPLFTALAVIV

-97 SSGKYNSNLQGLP
+97 SNGKYNNNLQGLP
-110 LWVAVLVAIII
+110 LWFAVLVAIII
-121 GASLFYVLRGNR
+121 AASLFYVLRGNR
-133 KVKGNK
+133 KLKGP
-139 FSSLRNSLY
+139 NSRALQ

-153 PLNRLLLCS
+153 PLNVLLLCS
-162 VFGGIALPFL
+162 VIAGVLLPFL
-172 EPASVEILSTLKGSR
+172 DASLTDILSTIKGNSV
-187 ALAYSFGVGAGLLLG
+187 LAYCCAFAAGLLLG

-208 KNLFFETATTSV
+208 KNLFFETATASV
-220 ALLNVLVAPSND
+220 ALLNVLVAPAND
-232 TTKITAMNDASS
+232 AAKITAMNSASS
-244 KTTVALLKLL
+244 KTTLTLLRLL
-254 GSLIIVVLDV
+254 GSLLIVVLDV
-264 YALGWSLP
+264 YALGWLLP
-272 KILLEGLFSSG
+272 KILLDSIFNSS
-283 WAIISVSVGSFVP
+283 WALISMSVGSVVP
-296 FLFKKKSNRAYSEL
+296 FILTKKSNSAYSEL

-330 SQIKNVGTEA
+330 GQIKNIGAEA
-340 YFKGRYS
+340 SFKGDYS

-385 PRLWAKLYK
+385 PRLWAKVYK
-394 PRRKNEST
+394 PRKKNESS
-402 ERAHGDGVKVGLAS
+402 ERAHGDGIKVGLAS

-435 EDGLLEHLLTQE
+435 EDGLLEHHLTQE
-447 ENDLY
+447 ENNLY

-459 AGEEVYLAKNNNALL
+459 AGEKIYLAKNNNTLL

-500 SLMVQHERF
+500 SLMVQHESF
-509 CDQQKTDPFVRE
+509 CAQQKTDPFVKE

-540 NGKGGQSDQ
+540 NGKGGQTGAE
-549 VKDLN
+549 KDLN
-554 YWLERWVNYYSQV
+554 FWLERWVNYYRQIEV
-567 ETQDNLFL
+567 QENLFL

-602 NEIKVFNKNDKLVE
+602 GEIKVFKKNDEPVE
-616 ATNHELLAQAS
+616 TTNPELLAQAN
-627 AIYSNLSKLCLKPF
+627 AIYSKLSKLCLKPF

>member
-1 VAYFASSNSK
+1 ME
-11 SLSSSFLYIGPG
+11 SLSNTFFYIGPG

-43 GYRLWYSLVKAPKF
+43 GYRLWYSLVKAPKY
-57 ISEPTKN
+57 IAEPTKN
-64 KPSASSLSWG
+64 KSASSSLSWG
-74 FYAPLFTALGIIV
+74 FYAPLFTALAVIV

-97 SSGKYNSNLQGLP
+97 SNGKYNNNLQGLP

-121 GASLFYVLRGNR
+121 AASLFYVLRGNR
-133 KVKGNK
+133 KVKGPK
-139 FSSLRNSLY
+139 STVLQ

-153 PLNRLLLCS
+153 PLNVLLLCS
-162 VFGGIALPFL
+162 VIAGVLLLFL
-172 EPASVEILSTLKGSR
+172 DASLTDILSTIKGNSV
-187 ALAYSFGVGAGLLLG
+187 LAYCCAFGAGLLLG

-208 KNLFFETATTSV
+208 KNLFFETATASV
-220 ALLNVLVAPSND
+220 ALLNVLVAPAND
-232 TTKITAMNDASS
+232 AAKITAMNSASS
-244 KTTVALLKLL
+244 KTTLTLLRLL
-254 GSLIIVVLDV
+254 GSLLIVVLDV
-264 YALGWSLP
+264 YALGWLLP
-272 KILLEGLFSSG
+272 KILLDSIFNSS
-283 WAIISVSVGSFVP
+283 WALISMSVGSVVP
-296 FLFKKKSNRAYSEL
+296 FILTKKSNSAYSEL

-330 SQIKNVGTEA
+330 GQIKNIGAEA
-340 YFKGRYS
+340 SFKGDYS

-385 PRLWAKLYK
+385 PRLWAKVYK
-394 PRRKNEST
+394 PRKKNESS
-402 ERAHGDGVKVGLAS
+402 ERAHGDCIKVGLAS

-435 EDGLLEHLLTQE
+435 EDGLLEHHLTQE
-447 ENDLY
+447 ENNLY

-459 AGEEVYLAKNNNALL
+459 AGEKIYLAKNNNTLL
-474 RLKSLLQLNSDL
+474 RLKSLLPLNSDL

-500 SLMVQHERF
+500 SLMVQHESF
-509 CDQQKTDPFVRE
+509 CAQQKTDPFVKE

-540 NGKGGQSDQ
+540 NGKGDQ
-549 VKDLN
+549 TGVGKDLN
-554 YWLERWVNYYSQV
+554 FWLERWVNYYRQIEV
-567 ETQDNLFL
+567 QENLFL

-602 NEIKVFNKNDKLVE
+602 GEIKVFKKNDEPVE
-616 ATNHELLAQAS
+616 TTNPELLAQAN
-627 AIYSNLSKLCLKPF
+627 AIYSKLSKLCLKPF

>member
-1 VAYFASSNSK
+1 ME
-11 SLSSSFLYIGPG
+11 SLSSTFFYIGPG

-43 GYRLWYSLVKAPKF
+43 GYRLWYSLVKAPKYVA
-57 ISEPTKN
+57 EPTKN
-64 KPSASSLSWG
+64 KSASSSLSWG
-74 FYAPLFTALGIIV
+74 FYAPLFTALAIII

-97 SSGKYNSNLQGLP
+97 SNGKYNNNLHGLP

-121 GASLFYVLRGNR
+121 AASLFYVLRGNR
-133 KVKGNK
+133 KVKYPK
-139 FSSLRNSLY
+139 STALLH
-148 SLSFS
+148 LSFS
-153 PLNRLLLCS
+153 PLNVLLFCS
-162 VFGGIALPFL
+162 VIAGVLLPFL
-172 EPASVEILSTLKGSR
+172 EASLIDILSTIKGNSV
-187 ALAYSFGVGAGLLLG
+187 LAYSCAVGAGLLLG
-202 QSILWM
+202 LSILWM

-220 ALLNVLVAPSND
+220 GLLNVLVAPAND
-232 TTKITAMNDASS
+232 AAKITAMNSASR
-244 KTTVALLKLL
+244 KTTLTLLRLL
-254 GSLIIVVLDV
+254 GSLLIVVLDV
-264 YALGWSLP
+264 YALGWLLP
-272 KILLEGLFSSG
+272 KTLLDSIFNSS
-283 WAIISVSVGSFVP
+283 WVLISVSIGSVVP
-296 FLFKKKSNRAYSEL
+296 FILKKKSNSAYSEL

-340 YFKGRYS
+340 SFKGAYS
-347 RVLITGLA
+347 RVLISGLA

-385 PRLWAKLYK
+385 PRLWAKVYK
-394 PRRKNEST
+394 PRKKNESS
-402 ERAHGDGVKVGLAS
+402 ERAHGDGIKVGLAS

-427 LKNDTYIT
+427 LKNDAYIT
-435 EDGLLEHLLTQE
+435 EDGLLEHRLTPE

-459 AGEEVYLAKNNNALL
+459 AREEIYLAKNNNALL

-486 AVFMLIRHPLQHAY
+486 AVFMLIRQPLQHAH
-500 SLMVQHERF
+500 SLMVQHEGF
-509 CDQQKTDPFVRE
+509 CDQQKKDPFVRE

-540 NGKGGQSDQ
+540 NGKGGQSEQ

-554 YWLERWVNYYSQV
+554 YWLERWVNYYSKI
-567 ETQDNLFL
+567 EIQDNLFL

-602 NEIKVFNKNDKLVE
+602 NEIKVFNKNDKHVD
-616 ATNHELLAQAS
+616 ATNHELLSQAN

>member
-1 VAYFASSNSK
+1 ME
-11 SLSSSFLYIGPG
+11 SLSSTFFYIGPG

-43 GYRLWYSLVKAPKF
+43 GYRLWYSLVKAPKY
-57 ISEPTKN
+57 IAEPTKN
-64 KPSASSLSWG
+64 KSASSSLSWG
-74 FYAPLFTALGIIV
+74 FYAPLFTALAVIV

-97 SSGKYNSNLQGLP
+97 SNGKYNNNLQGLP
-110 LWVAVLVAIII
+110 FWVAVLVAIII
-121 GASLFYVLRGNR
+121 AASLFYILRGNR
-133 KVKGNK
+133 KVKGPETTA
-139 FSSLRNSLY
+139 LQ

-153 PLNRLLLCS
+153 PLNVLLLCS
-162 VFGGIALPFL
+162 VIAGVLLLFL
-172 EPASVEILSTLKGSR
+172 DASLTDILSTIKGNSV
-187 ALAYSFGVGAGLLLG
+187 LAYCCAFGAGLLLG

-208 KNLFFETATTSV
+208 KNLFFETATASV
-220 ALLNVLVAPSND
+220 ALLNVLVAPAND
-232 TTKITAMNDASS
+232 AAKITAMNVASS
-244 KTTVALLKLL
+244 KTTLTLLRLL
-254 GSLIIVVLDV
+254 GSLLIIVLDV
-264 YALGWSLP
+264 YVLGWLLP
-272 KILLEGLFSSG
+272 KILLDSIFNSS
-283 WAIISVSVGSFVP
+283 WALISMSVGSVVP
-296 FLFKKKSNRAYSEL
+296 FILTKKSNSAYSEL

-330 SQIKNVGTEA
+330 GQIKNIGAEA
-340 YFKGRYS
+340 SFKGDYS
-347 RVLITGLA
+347 RVLVTGLA

-385 PRLWAKLYK
+385 PRLWAKVYK
-394 PRRKNEST
+394 PRKKNESS
-402 ERAHGDGVKVGLAS
+402 ERAHGDGIKVGLAS

-435 EDGLLEHLLTQE
+435 EDGLLEHHLTQE
-447 ENDLY
+447 ENNLY

-459 AGEEVYLAKNNNALL
+459 AGEKIYLAKNNNTLL

-500 SLMVQHERF
+500 SLMVQHESF
-509 CDQQKTDPFVRE
+509 CAQQKTDPFVKE

-540 NGKGGQSDQ
+540 NGKGDQ
-549 VKDLN
+549 TGAGKDLN
-554 YWLERWVNYYSQV
+554 FWLERWVNYYRQIEV
-567 ETQDNLFL
+567 QENLFL

-602 NEIKVFNKNDKLVE
+602 GEIKVFKKNDEPVE
-616 ATNHELLAQAS
+616 TTNPELLAQAN
-627 AIYSNLSKLCLKPF
+627 AIYSKLSKLCLKPF

>member
-1 VAYFASSNSK
+1 ME
-11 SLSSSFLYIGPG
+11 SLSSTFFYIGPG

-43 GYRLWYSLVKAPKF
+43 GYRLWYSLVKAPKY
-57 ISEPTKN
+57 IAEPTKN
-64 KPSASSLSWG
+64 KSASSSLSWG
-74 FYAPLFTALGIIV
+74 FYAPLFTALAVIV

-97 SSGKYNSNLQGLP
+97 SNGKYNNNLQGLP

-121 GASLFYVLRGNR
+121 AASLFYILRGNR
-133 KVKGNK
+133 KVKGPETTA
-139 FSSLRNSLY
+139 LQ

-153 PLNRLLLCS
+153 PLNVLLLCS
-162 VFGGIALPFL
+162 VIAGVLLLFL
-172 EPASVEILSTLKGSR
+172 DASLTDILSTIKGNSV
-187 ALAYSFGVGAGLLLG
+187 LAYCCAFGAGLLLG

-208 KNLFFETATTSV
+208 KNLFFETATASV
-220 ALLNVLVAPSND
+220 ALLNVLVAPAND
-232 TTKITAMNDASS
+232 AAKITAMNVASS
-244 KTTVALLKLL
+244 KTTLTLLRLL
-254 GSLIIVVLDV
+254 GSLLIIVLDV
-264 YALGWSLP
+264 YVLGWLLP
-272 KILLEGLFSSG
+272 KILLDSIFNSS
-283 WAIISVSVGSFVP
+283 WALISMSVGSVVP
-296 FLFKKKSNRAYSEL
+296 FILTKKSNSAYSEL

-330 SQIKNVGTEA
+330 GQIKNIGAEA
-340 YFKGRYS
+340 SFKGDYS
-347 RVLITGLA
+347 RVLVTGLA

-385 PRLWAKLYK
+385 PRLWAKVYK
-394 PRRKNEST
+394 PRKKNESS
-402 ERAHGDGVKVGLAS
+402 ERAHGDGIKVGLAS

-435 EDGLLEHLLTQE
+435 EDGLLEHHLTQE
-447 ENDLY
+447 ENNLY

-459 AGEEVYLAKNNNALL
+459 AGEKIYLAKNNNTLL

-500 SLMVQHERF
+500 SLMVQHESF
-509 CDQQKTDPFVRE
+509 CAQQKTDPFVKE

-540 NGKGGQSDQ
+540 NGKGDQ
-549 VKDLN
+549 TGAGKDLN
-554 YWLERWVNYYSQV
+554 FWLERWVNYYRQIEV
-567 ETQDNLFL
+567 QENLFL

-602 NEIKVFNKNDKLVE
+602 GEIKVFKKNDEPVE
-616 ATNHELLAQAS
+616 TTNPELLAQAN
-627 AIYSNLSKLCLKPF
+627 AIYSKLSKLCLKPF

>member
-1 VAYFASSNSK
+1 ME
-11 SLSSSFLYIGPG
+11 SLSSTFFYIGPG

-43 GYRLWYSLVKAPKF
+43 GYRLWYSLVKAPKY
-57 ISEPTKN
+57 IAEPTKN
-64 KPSASSLSWG
+64 KSASSSLSWG
-74 FYAPLFTALGIIV
+74 FYAPLFTALAVIV

-97 SSGKYNSNLQGLP
+97 SNGKYNNNLHGLP
-110 LWVAVLVAIII
+110 LWVAILIAIII
-121 GASLFYVLRGNR
+121 AASLFYVLRGNR
-133 KVKGNK
+133 KVKGPK
-139 FSSLRNSLY
+139 STALQ

-153 PLNRLLLCS
+153 QLNVLLLCS
-162 VFGGIALPFL
+162 VIAGVVLPFL
-172 EPASVEILSTLKGSR
+172 DASLIDSLSTIKGNSV
-187 ALAYSFGVGAGLLLG
+187 LAYCCAFGAGLLLG

-208 KNLFFETATTSV
+208 KNLFFETATASV
-220 ALLNVLVAPSND
+220 ALLNVLVAPAND
-232 TTKITAMNDASS
+232 AAKITAMNVASS
-244 KTTVALLKLL
+244 KTTLTLLRLL
-254 GSLIIVVLDV
+254 GSLLIVVLDV
-264 YALGWSLP
+264 YALGWLLP
-272 KILLEGLFSSG
+272 KILLDSIFNSS
-283 WAIISVSVGSFVP
+283 WALLSVSVGSVVP
-296 FLFKKKSNRAYSEL
+296 FILTKKSNSAYSEL

-330 SQIKNVGTEA
+330 GQIKNIGAEA
-340 YFKGRYS
+340 SFKGDYS

-385 PRLWAKLYK
+385 PRLWAKVYK
-394 PRRKNEST
+394 PRKKNESS
-402 ERAHGDGVKVGLAS
+402 ERAHGDGIKVGLAS

-427 LKNDTYIT
+427 LKNDAYIT
-435 EDGLLEHLLTQE
+435 EDGLLEHHLTQE
-447 ENDLY
+447 ENNLY

-459 AGEEVYLAKNNNALL
+459 AGEKIYLAKNNNALL

-500 SLMVQHERF
+500 SLMVQHESF
-509 CDQQKTDPFVRE
+509 CAQQKTDPFVKE

-540 NGKGGQSDQ
+540 NGKGGQTGAE
-549 VKDLN
+549 KDLN
-554 YWLERWVNYYSQV
+554 FWLERWVNYYRQIEV
-567 ETQDNLFL
+567 QENLFL

-602 NEIKVFNKNDKLVE
+602 GEIKVFKKNDEPVE
-616 ATNHELLAQAS
+616 TTNPELLAQAN
-627 AIYSNLSKLCLKPF
+627 AIYSKLSKLCLKPF

>member
-1 VAYFASSNSK
+1 ME
-11 SLSSSFLYIGPG
+11 SLSNTFFYIGPG

-43 GYRLWYSLVKAPKF
+43 GYRLWYSLVKAPKY
-57 ISEPTKN
+57 IAEPTKN
-64 KPSASSLSWG
+64 KSASSSLSWG
-74 FYAPLFTALGIIV
+74 FYAPLFTALAIII

-97 SSGKYNSNLQGLP
+97 SNGKYNNNLQGLP
-110 LWVAVLVAIII
+110 LWVAILVAIII
-121 GASLFYVLRGNR
+121 AASLFYVLRSNR
-133 KVKGNK
+133 KVKGPK
-139 FSSLRNSLY
+139 STVLQ

-153 PLNRLLLCS
+153 PLNVLLLCS
-162 VFGGIALPFL
+162 VIAGVLLPFL
-172 EPASVEILSTLKGSR
+172 DASLTDILSTIKGNSV
-187 ALAYSFGVGAGLLLG
+187 LAYCCAFGAGLLLG

-208 KNLFFETATTSV
+208 KNLFFETATASV
-220 ALLNVLVAPSND
+220 ALLNVLVAPAND
-232 TTKITAMNDASS
+232 AAKITAMNSASS
-244 KTTVALLKLL
+244 KTTLTLLRLL
-254 GSLIIVVLDV
+254 GSLLIVVLDV
-264 YALGWSLP
+264 YALGWLLP
-272 KILLEGLFSSG
+272 KILLDSIFNSS
-283 WAIISVSVGSFVP
+283 WALISMSVGSVVP
-296 FLFKKKSNRAYSEL
+296 FILTKKSNSAYSEL

-330 SQIKNVGTEA
+330 GQIKNIGAEA
-340 YFKGRYS
+340 SFKGDYS
-347 RVLITGLA
+347 RVLVTGLA

-385 PRLWAKLYK
+385 PRLWAKVYK
-394 PRRKNEST
+394 PRKKNESS
-402 ERAHGDGVKVGLAS
+402 ERAHGDGIKVGLAS

-435 EDGLLEHLLTQE
+435 EDGLLEHHLTQE
-447 ENDLY
+447 ENNLY

-459 AGEEVYLAKNNNALL
+459 AGEKIYLAKNNNTLL

-500 SLMVQHERF
+500 SLMVQHESF
-509 CDQQKTDPFVRE
+509 CAQQKTDPFVKE

-540 NGKGGQSDQ
+540 NGKGGQTG
-549 VKDLN
+549 VGKDLN
-554 YWLERWVNYYSQV
+554 FWLERWVNYYRQIEV
-567 ETQDNLFL
+567 QENLFL

-602 NEIKVFNKNDKLVE
+602 GEIKVFKKNDEPVE
-616 ATNHELLAQAS
+616 TTNPELLAQAN
-627 AIYSNLSKLCLKPF
+627 AIYSKLSKLCLKPF

>member
-1 VAYFASSNSK
+1 ME
-11 SLSSSFLYIGPG
+11 SLSNTFFYIGPG

-43 GYRLWYSLVKAPKF
+43 GYRLWYSLVKAPKY
-57 ISEPTKN
+57 IAEPTKN
-64 KPSASSLSWG
+64 KSASSSLSWE
-74 FYAPLFTALGIIV
+74 FYAPLFTALAIII

-97 SSGKYNSNLQGLP
+97 SNGKYNNNLQGLP
-110 LWVAVLVAIII
+110 FWVAVLVAIII
-121 GASLFYVLRGNR
+121 AASLFYILRGNR
-133 KVKGNK
+133 KVKGPETTA
-139 FSSLRNSLY
+139 LQ

-153 PLNRLLLCS
+153 PLNVLLLCS
-162 VFGGIALPFL
+162 VIAGVLLLFL
-172 EPASVEILSTLKGSR
+172 DASLTDILSTIKGNSV
-187 ALAYSFGVGAGLLLG
+187 LAYCCAFGAGLLLG

-208 KNLFFETATTSV
+208 KNLFFETATASV
-220 ALLNVLVAPSND
+220 ALLNVLVAPAND
-232 TTKITAMNDASS
+232 AAKITAMNSASS
-244 KTTVALLKLL
+244 KTTLTLLRLL
-254 GSLIIVVLDV
+254 GSLLIVVLDV
-264 YALGWSLP
+264 YALGWLLP
-272 KILLEGLFSSG
+272 KTLLDSIFNSS
-283 WAIISVSVGSFVP
+283 WALISMSVGSVVP
-296 FLFKKKSNRAYSEL
+296 FILTKKSNSAYSEL

-330 SQIKNVGTEA
+330 GQIKNIGAEA
-340 YFKGRYS
+340 SFKGDYS
-347 RVLITGLA
+347 RVLVTGLA

-385 PRLWAKLYK
+385 PRLWAKVYK
-394 PRRKNEST
+394 PRKKNESS
-402 ERAHGDGVKVGLAS
+402 ERAHGDGIKVGLAS

-435 EDGLLEHLLTQE
+435 EDGLLEHHLTQE
-447 ENDLY
+447 ENNLY

-459 AGEEVYLAKNNNALL
+459 AGEKIYLAKNNNTLL

-500 SLMVQHERF
+500 SLMVQHESF
-509 CDQQKTDPFVRE
+509 CAQQKTDPFVKE

-540 NGKGGQSDQ
+540 NGKGDQ
-549 VKDLN
+549 TGAGKDLN
-554 YWLERWVNYYSQV
+554 FWLERWVNYYRQIEV
-567 ETQDNLFL
+567 QENLFL

-602 NEIKVFNKNDKLVE
+602 GEIKVFKKNDEPVE
-616 ATNHELLAQAS
+616 TTNPELLAQAN
-627 AIYSNLSKLCLKPF
+627 AIYSKLSKLCLKPF

>member
-1 VAYFASSNSK
+1 ME
-11 SLSSSFLYIGPG
+11 SLSNTFFYIGPG

-43 GYRLWYSLVKAPKF
+43 GYRLWYSLVKAPKY
-57 ISEPTKN
+57 IAEPTKN
-64 KPSASSLSWG
+64 KSASSSLSWG
-74 FYAPLFTALGIIV
+74 FYAPLFTALAIII

-97 SSGKYNSNLQGLP
+97 SNGKYNNNLQGLP
-110 LWVAVLVAIII
+110 FWVAVLVAIII
-121 GASLFYVLRGNR
+121 AASLFYILRGNR
-133 KVKGNK
+133 KVKGPETTA
-139 FSSLRNSLY
+139 LQ

-153 PLNRLLLCS
+153 PLNVLLLCS
-162 VFGGIALPFL
+162 VIAGVLLLFL
-172 EPASVEILSTLKGSR
+172 DASLTDILSTIKGNSV
-187 ALAYSFGVGAGLLLG
+187 LAYCCAFGAGLLLG

-208 KNLFFETATTSV
+208 KNLFFETATASV
-220 ALLNVLVAPSND
+220 ALLNVLVAPAND
-232 TTKITAMNDASS
+232 AAKITAMNSASS
-244 KTTVALLKLL
+244 KTTLTLLRLL
-254 GSLIIVVLDV
+254 GSLLIVVLDV
-264 YALGWSLP
+264 YALGWLLP
-272 KILLEGLFSSG
+272 KTLLDSIFNSS
-283 WAIISVSVGSFVP
+283 WALISMSVGSVVP
-296 FLFKKKSNRAYSEL
+296 FILTKKSNSAYSEL

-330 SQIKNVGTEA
+330 GQIKNIGAEA
-340 YFKGRYS
+340 SFKGDYS
-347 RVLITGLA
+347 RVLVTGLA

-385 PRLWAKLYK
+385 PRLWAKVYK
-394 PRRKNEST
+394 PRKKNESS
-402 ERAHGDGVKVGLAS
+402 ERAHGDGIKVGLAS

-435 EDGLLEHLLTQE
+435 EDGLLEHHLTQE
-447 ENDLY
+447 ENNLY

-459 AGEEVYLAKNNNALL
+459 AGEKIYLAKNNNTLL

-500 SLMVQHERF
+500 SLMVQHESF
-509 CDQQKTDPFVRE
+509 CAQQKTDPFVKE

-540 NGKGGQSDQ
+540 NGKGDQ
-549 VKDLN
+549 TGAGKDLN
-554 YWLERWVNYYSQV
+554 FWLERWVNYYRQIEV
-567 ETQDNLFL
+567 QENLFL

-602 NEIKVFNKNDKLVE
+602 GEIKVFKKNDEPVE
-616 ATNHELLAQAS
+616 TTNPELLAQAN
-627 AIYSNLSKLCLKPF
+627 AIYSKLSKLCLKPF